1 MDAKIL
7 LRFTGPGQYTYISNG
22 RSHLESYLERVWGRE
37 PSGFYIVPQSVVMA
51 VILIFCFEI
60 VYC

>member
-7 LRFTGPGQYTYISNG
+7 LRFTGPGQYIYISNG
-22 RSHLESYLERVWGRE
+22 RSYLESYLERVLGRE
-37 PSGFYIVPQSVVMA
+37 PPGSYIAPQSVVLA